1 MKSTIIQT
9 KIDTNKLTSDIKT
22 FENANNEDAY
32 LFMSKETAETL
43 YRATAV
49 ILDSEFPLRA
59 GYASS
64 LSEPHCV
71 EGSFKGRNIYI
82 DNKIPFGDVDIR

>member
-9 KIDTNKLTSDIKT
+9 KIDTNKLTSDIKE

-32 LFMSKETAETL
+32 LFMNKETAETL
-43 YRATAV
+43 YRATAI
-49 ILDSEFPLRA
+49 ILDSNFPM
-59 GYASS
+59 ASS
-64 LSEPHCV
+64 LSDPHYV